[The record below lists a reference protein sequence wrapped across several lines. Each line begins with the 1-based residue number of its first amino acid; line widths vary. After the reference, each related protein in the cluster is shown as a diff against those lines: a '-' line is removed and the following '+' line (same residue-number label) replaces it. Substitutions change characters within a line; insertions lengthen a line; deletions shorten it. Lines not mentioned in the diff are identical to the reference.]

1 MARYDRDSTPPML
14 SDTHPLDK
22 RKGMMS
28 VREAASME
36 MPEQHLGMER
46 RGTTVHGFGEGR
58 TGMPMQG
65 ERTVSESVMEL
76 IEQVFQ
82 LPFHA
87 QLSMIRMMAPRVMGV
102 MDARDQEI
110 FLSDLR
116 RELESMM
123 MSSEEQ
129 PGMSM
134 DDQDIQGT

>member
-1 MARYDRDSTPPML
+1 MARYDRDSTPHTTNDP
-14 SDTHPLDK
+14 HHLDK
-22 RKGMMS
+22 RKGLMS

-46 RGTTVHGFGEGR
+46 RGTTVHGFGEGQ

-65 ERTVSESVMEL
+65 QPTVSEAVMEL
-76 IEQVFQ
+76 IEHVFQ

-87 QLSMIRMMAPRVMGV
+87 QLSMIRMMAPRVLGV

-110 FLSDLR
+110 FMADLR

-123 MSSEEQ
+123 MGEERTGT
-129 PGMSM
+129 PIT
-134 DDQDIQGT
+134 DEQDIPST